1 MRVIDISQFNGK
13 IDFSKIENVDG
24 IIIRAGYRG
33 YGALARL
40 VEDNKYKTNIAGA
53 VEAGFKVGVYFVT
66 QAITEKEAR
75 EEADFILNLVKD
87 HNLQLGIYWDSE
99 NGNSGRGRADAGKL
113 TKTQRTLL
121 AKAFCERIQAEG
133 YTAGVYASQSWFYG
147 CFNLYELKDVFKWV
161 AKYSDNEPSIYDY
174 NAWQYTDRGVVRGV
188 SGWIDISVFKEV
200 AEVAESKEEVKEESI
215 FKGQLKDE
223 ILDNFNKKDETKN
236 TATYYTVRRGDTLS
250 GIAEKYNTTVA
261 LLQYI
266 NGIKNP
272 NKIDIGQKIKVKE

>member
-13 IDFSKIENVDG
+13 VDFSKIENIDG
-24 IIIRAGYRG
+24 IIVRAGYRG
-33 YGALARL
+33 YGAAARL
-40 VEDNKYKTNIAGA
+40 VEDKNFKTNLAGA
-53 VEAGFKVGVYFVT
+53 AEAGFKIGVYFVT
-66 QAITEKEAR
+66 QAKTETEAIS
-75 EEADFILNLVKD
+75 EAGFVLNLIKD
-87 HNLQLGIYWDSE
+87 HNLQLGVYWDSE

-133 YTAGVYASQSWFYG
+133 YTAGVYASQSWFYD
-147 CFNLYELKDVFKWV
+147 CFNLYELKDLFKWV
-161 AKYSDNEPSIYDY
+161 AKYSDNAPSIAYD
-174 NAWQYTDRGVVRGV
+174 AWQYTDSGVV
-188 SGWIDISVFKEV
+188 SGISGRVDLSVFKEV
-200 AEVAESKEEVKEESI
+200 AEVEETKEESI

>member
-40 VEDNKYKTNIAGA
+40 VDDKKYKTNIAGA
-53 VEAGFKVGVYFVT
+53 VEAGFKIGVYFVT

-75 EEADFILNLVKD
+75 EEADFVLELVKD
-87 HNLQLGIYWDSE
+87 HDLQLGIYWDSE

-113 TKTQRTLL
+113 SRMQRTLL

-174 NAWQYTDRGVVRGV
+174 NAWQYTDRGVVKGV
-188 SGWIDISVFKEV
+188 SGWVDISVFKEV
-200 AEVAESKEEVKEESI
+200 AEVEEVKEETKEESI

-223 ILDNFNKKDETKN
+223 ILDNFNKKDETKDN
-236 TATYYTVRRGDTLS
+236 ATYYTVRRGDTLS

-272 NKIDIGQKIKVKE
+272 KKIDIVQKIKVKE

>member
-33 YGALARL
+33 YGALAKL
-40 VEDNKYKTNIAGA
+40 VEDKKYKTNIAGA
-53 VEAGFKVGVYFVT
+53 VEAGFKIGVYFVT

-75 EEADFILNLVKD
+75 EEANFVLDLVKD
-87 HNLQLGIYWDSE
+87 HDLQLGIYWDSE

-113 TKTQRTLL
+113 TRTQRTLL
-121 AKAFCERIQAEG
+121 AKAFCERIQAKG
-133 YTAGVYASQSWFYG
+133 YTSGVYASQSWFIDY
-147 CFNLYELKDVFKWV
+147 FNLYELKDLFRWV
-161 AKYSDNEPSIYDY
+161 AKYSNNAPSIAY
-174 NAWQYTDRGVVRGV
+174 NAWQYTDSGKV
-188 SGWIDISVFKEV
+188 SGISGRVDISVFKEV
-200 AEVAESKEEVKEESI
+200 AEVAETKEESI

-223 ILDNFNKKDETKN
+223 ILDNFNKKDEIKD

>member
-1 MRVIDISQFNGK
+1 MRVIDISQFNGNV
-13 IDFSKIENVDG
+13 DFSKIENIDG

-33 YGALARL
+33 YGALAKL
-40 VEDNKYKTNIAGA
+40 VEDKKYKANIAGA
-53 VEAGFKVGVYFVT
+53 VEAGFKIGVYFVT

-75 EEADFILNLVKD
+75 EEADFVLNLVKD
-87 HNLQLGIYWDSE
+87 HNLQLGVYWDSE

-133 YTAGVYASQSWFYG
+133 YTAGVYASQSWFIDY
-147 CFNLYELKDVFKWV
+147 FNLYELKDLFRWV
-161 AKYSDNEPSIYDY
+161 AKYSNNAPSIAY
-174 NAWQYTDRGVVRGV
+174 NAWQYTDSGKV
-188 SGWIDISVFKEV
+188 SGISGRVDISVFKEA
-200 AEVAESKEEVKEESI
+200 AEVAEVKEETKEESI

-250 GIAEKYNTTVA
+250 GIAKKYNTTVA

>member
-13 IDFSKIENVDG
+13 VDFSKIENIDG

-33 YGALARL
+33 YGAAAKL
-40 VEDNKYKTNIAGA
+40 VEDKKYKTNIAGA
-53 VEAGFKVGVYFVT
+53 VEAGFKIGVYFVT

-75 EEADFILNLVKD
+75 EEADFVLDLVKD

-113 TKTQRTLL
+113 SRMQRTIL

-133 YTAGVYASQSWFYG
+133 YTAGVYASQSWFYD
-147 CFNLYELKDVFKWV
+147 CFNLYELKNIFKWV
-161 AKYSDNEPSIYDY
+161 AKYSDNAPSIAYD
-174 NAWQYTDRGVVRGV
+174 AWQYTDSGKV
-188 SGWIDISVFKEV
+188 SGISGRVDISVFKEV
-200 AEVAESKEEVKEESI
+200 AEVAEPKEEVKEESI

>member
-13 IDFSKIENVDG
+13 VDFSKIENIDG

-33 YGALARL
+33 YGALASL
-40 VEDNKYKTNIAGA
+40 VEDNKYKSNIAGA

-66 QAITEKEAR
+66 QAITEEEAR
-75 EEADFILNLVKD
+75 EEADFVLDLVKD
-87 HNLQLGIYWDSE
+87 HNLQLGVYWDSE

-113 TKTQRTLL
+113 SRMQRTLL

-133 YTAGVYASQSWFYG
+133 YTAGVYASQSWFYD

-161 AKYSDNEPSIYDY
+161 AKYSDNEPSIYTY
-174 NAWQYTDRGVVRGV
+174 NAWQYTDSGKVRGI
-188 SGWIDISVFKEV
+188 SGRVDISVFKEV
-200 AEVAESKEEVKEESI
+200 AEVEEVKEETKEESI

-223 ILDNFNKKDETKN
+223 ILDNFNKKDETKDN
-236 TATYYTVRRGDTLS
+236 ATYYTVRRGDTLS